1 MIDSIG
7 LTNFKC
13 FAKIEAPVGS
23 LTVLS
28 GLNGMGK
35 SSLLQ
40 SLLLLRQSRPTG
52 LAAQLNPRLI
62 LNGQLAKLGTA
73 SDVLYEEAEDDRIE
87 IVVTFR
93 EVGRTAWT
101 FQYESPDANVLSGKV
116 EPANTRYLTEPLFRA
131 AGAFHYLQAER
142 VGPRTFFPAS
152 ESDVIRRRELG
163 SRGEHTAY
171 FLTIYAEES
180 IRLKSLAHP
189 HAASLALRDQVEAW
203 VGELTPGTRIH
214 LTPHKDID
222 LVSLRY
228 SFVEL
233 EHVTKPYRS
242 TNVGFGLTYTL
253 PVIVALLSSHPHRS
267 LVLLE
272 NPEAHLHPRGQSRL
286 GEFLARA
293 AAAGAQI
300 IAETHSDHVLNGIRI
315 AVRKGLIDPS
325 AVVIHFLNRRRDGQ
339 RVSCEIATPKI
350 DRDGRLDFWPEGFFD
365 EWDKSLETL
374 LSDRVE

>member
-1 MIDSIG
+1 LIDSLG
-7 LTNFKC
+7 LRNFKC
-13 FAKIEAPVGS
+13 FAKVDAPVGA
-23 LTVLS
+23 LTILS

-40 SLLLLRQSRPTG
+40 SLLLLRQSRSASP
-52 LAAQLNPRLI
+52 AAQITPRLI
-62 LNGQLAKLGTA
+62 LNGQLTKLGTA
-73 SDVLYEEAEDDRIE
+73 SDVLYEEAEDDRID
-87 IVVTFR
+87 IGVTFR
-93 EVGRTAWT
+93 NIGRMTWS
-101 FQYESPDANVLSGKV
+101 FQYASPDANVLSGKV
-116 EPANTRYLTEPLFRA
+116 EPANPRYLTEPLFR

-163 SRGEHTAY
+163 PRGEHTVY
-171 FLTIYAEES
+171 FLTIYGEEGIS
-180 IRLKSLAHP
+180 LKSLAHP
-189 HAASLALRDQVEAW
+189 NAASLSLRDQVEAW

-228 SFVEL
+228 SFVEH

-253 PVIVALLSSHPHRS
+253 PVIVALLSSHADRS

-286 GEFLARA
+286 GQFLARA

-325 AVVIHFLNRRRDGQ
+325 RVVIHFLNRRRDGQ
-339 RVSCEIATPKI
+339 RVSCEVATPKI
-350 DRDGRLDFWPEGFFD
+350 DGDGRLDFWPEGFFD
-365 EWDKSLETL
+365 EWDRSLETL
-374 LSDRVE
+374 LSDPDE